1 MIREL
6 ESIVQQ
12 KPVLWVGAGLS
23 VAGGFPSMD
32 GIVTAMRAAAP
43 RELAAAELTTL
54 ADALVNAGRAGVLD
68 EILERHFEVP
78 RDPTPTHRMI
88 ARLARAGCFAA
99 LVTTNLDDLL
109 EQALAAGCVKVVVQT
124 PERADTV
131 GEQDGA
137 LRLLKVHGSYTD
149 WKAALLSGHACAELD
164 PRRDF
169 LGAQLDV
176 LLQQHPV
183 IFVGCS
189 LQDPRVLQ
197 WIERRSDAWMAQL
210 KPWRAVMR
218 PSAWTAAL
226 ERPWKHGE
234 ARAVLM
240 RAPLEPIEIGRHE
253 DLPAMWIEVAR
264 KLAPLGDTDLDLLVG
279 WRSGDR
285 NMGSVLYKRYA
296 DPIAGFFR
304 RNLRDR
310 GEVEDL
316 TQETFIGLR
325 QSKSVVENVSGF
337 LFRIAFFKFTHYLRR
352 IKGLPEVADGHD
364 DLEHIAGDLTPDPE
378 FVRSQRED
386 TRLLLRSIRRLS
398 LIHQQVL
405 ELSFWEGKSG
415 PEIAA
420 ILDVPIGTV
429 ASRLKHAKSKLDAKR
444 TELASSQEALR
455 ATTLTVAQWQQ
466 NIRAD
471 LALSA
476 ADSAPSKPTSEE

>member
-1 MIREL
+1 
-6 ESIVQQ
+6 
-12 KPVLWVGAGLS
+12 
-23 VAGGFPSMD
+23 
-32 GIVTAMRAAAP
+32 
-43 RELAAAELTTL
+43 
-54 ADALVNAGRAGVLD
+54 
-68 EILERHFEVP
+68 
-78 RDPTPTHRMI
+78 
-88 ARLARAGCFAA
+88 
-99 LVTTNLDDLL
+99 
-109 EQALAAGCVKVVVQT
+109 
-124 PERADTV
+124 
-131 GEQDGA
+131 
-137 LRLLKVHGSYTD
+137 
-149 WKAALLSGHACAELD
+149 
-164 PRRDF
+164 
-169 LGAQLDV
+169 
-176 LLQQHPV
+176 
-183 IFVGCS
+183 
-189 LQDPRVLQ
+189 
-197 WIERRSDAWMAQL
+197 
-210 KPWRAVMR
+210 
-218 PSAWTAAL
+218 
-226 ERPWKHGE
+226 
-234 ARAVLM
+234 
-240 RAPLEPIEIGRHE
+240 
-253 DLPAMWIEVAR
+253 MWIEVAR

-398 LIHQQVL
+398 LIHQQAL